1 MIARRE
7 VAMAKEFKTRG
18 ELQDLVLEEARMSGK
33 CADAPDIII
42 TGPFPS
48 REFTWDIMK
57 RPGGTI
63 IQPDCAA
70 ELNKIVRRL
79 QVMFE
84 LSGD

>member
-1 MIARRE
+1 MTKA
-7 VAMAKEFKTRG
+7 FKTRG
-18 ELQDLVLEEARMSGK
+18 ELQELVLDEARKTGK

-57 RPGGTI
+57 RPGGTSI
-63 IQPDCAA
+63 PPDCAT
-70 ELNKIVRRL
+70 ELNRIVRRL
-79 QVMFE
+79 QMVFE